1 MVKFKIKS
9 EDSMP
14 FFNDLTILR
23 QIVPHL
29 SIKTL
34 RALLKEVKQIDKR
47 LTAKEQESSTS

>member
-23 QIVPHL
+23 HIVPHL

>member
-1 MVKFKIKS
+1 
-9 EDSMP
+9 MP

-23 QIVPHL
+23 HIVPHL